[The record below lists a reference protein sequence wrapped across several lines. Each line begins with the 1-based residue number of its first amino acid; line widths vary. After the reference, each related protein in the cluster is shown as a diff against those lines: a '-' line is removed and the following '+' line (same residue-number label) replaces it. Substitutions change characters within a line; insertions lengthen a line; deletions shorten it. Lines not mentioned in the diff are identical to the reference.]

1 MEKIRDCRIIIT
13 LERCHLKR
21 HIAADIYSE
30 QRAIIGIFNNR
41 KFSLD
46 FCYKFREFG
55 YIIFTG
61 LIIRHD
67 NDHVDGFVTAV
78 PEDDLNYVDATK
90 TTVIKAKQG
99 DVINLSYAYCNHD
112 DGLQWCTMTT
122 FADWNINGFFESS
135 TDELIAE
142 QGQSNQKKTNI
153 DNLKPFT
160 FKVPDDAVTGK
171 SRIRMIFSD
180 AWYPHP
186 GPVGLTAKGFTID
199 VGLEISGTNEQRQPP
214 VSPVDEGV
222 ADEPDDLN
230 GSSGVDVVKGDASE
244 TFLNDGKFNFRNV
257 EKAWIYTA
265 DGKLVKFVQNPT
277 VVAADLANGIYI
289 VKMQNKNVIRS
300 QKVTVK

>member
-1 MEKIRDCRIIIT
+1 
-13 LERCHLKR
+13 
-21 HIAADIYSE
+21 
-30 QRAIIGIFNNR
+30 
-41 KFSLD
+41 
-46 FCYKFREFG
+46 
-55 YIIFTG
+55 
-61 LIIRHD
+61 
-67 NDHVDGFVTAV
+67 
-78 PEDDLNYVDATK
+78 
-90 TTVIKAKQG
+90 
-99 DVINLSYAYCNHD
+99 
-112 DGLQWCTMTT
+112 
-122 FADWNINGFFESS
+122 NGFFESS